1 VTTLG
6 GKGGSI
12 PPAVSP
18 ADNSGME
25 MMMQMMMGM
34 MESNNSAPE
43 QPVAPIIPEVTETE
57 DIDWKA
63 KHDELA
69 AKMEAEYD
77 AELEG
82 AKGTEDTVH
91 TSPLLD
97 EEDTTDQSIIAGT
110 VPDANLPTVPD
121 ANLPTVLTDED
132 A

>member
-6 GKGGSI
+6 GKGGSTA
-12 PPAVSP
+12 PAVSP
-18 ADNSGME
+18 ADNSME
-25 MMMQMMMGM
+25 MMMMQMMMGM
-34 MESNNSAPE
+34 MGSNNASDTPE

-110 VPDANLPTVPD
+110 VPDAH
-121 ANLPTVLTDED
+121 LPTVLTDED